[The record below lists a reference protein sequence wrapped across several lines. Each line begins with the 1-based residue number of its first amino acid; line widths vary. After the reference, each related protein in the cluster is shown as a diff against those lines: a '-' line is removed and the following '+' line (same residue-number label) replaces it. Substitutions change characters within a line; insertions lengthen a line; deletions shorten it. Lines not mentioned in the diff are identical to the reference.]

1 MTDPVPPADPEDGA
15 SAPDA
20 DADGVDNA
28 VAAGGGEKDASG
40 TVPPREEEAA
50 DEPTAA
56 EEPTV
61 QEPAEDDPYH
71 REGFGWYVLK
81 VTSNREATAKKALT
95 TLIRREA
102 MEEDFGEIVV
112 PEQRV
117 LDPRTGKARK
127 DKLFPGYMMV
137 QMRMNNDSW
146 SLVRETSHIGG
157 FTGGH
162 ERKRTAGG
170 GGGGLAGLSEDV
182 DFPPAMSREEVD
194 RMLGLDKPVG
204 ETGEAEEA
212 PKVQIDLPIG
222 ETVKIKEGPFETFEG
237 TVEAIDELHGKIT
250 VLIEIFGSPRPT
262 EFEYWQVEKI

>member
-15 SAPDA
+15 SEPDA
-20 DADGVDNA
+20 AAADGVDVDDA
-28 VAAGGGEKDASG
+28 VAAEGEENASE
-40 TVPPREEEAA
+40 TSAPREEESAL
-50 DEPTAA
+50 E
-56 EEPTV
+56 EEPA
-61 QEPAEDDPYH
+61 PAEDDPYH

-81 VTSNREATAKKALT
+81 VTSNRETTAKKALT

-204 ETGEAEEA
+204 ETGETEEA